1 MKKVTSFLLLI
12 ILCGV
17 MNVSNASTVT
27 DWNGIYKRYTDNKDV
42 INSLSIE
49 EITKWIDICNK
60 YQTYANTESTKQ
72 QTPQTPTMG
81 AGGMIVSPLP
91 S

>member
-27 DWNGIYKRYTDNKDV
+27 DWNGIYKRYTDN
-42 INSLSIE
+42 E
-49 EITKWIDICNK
+49 RC
-60 YQTYANTESTKQ
+60 Y
-72 QTPQTPTMG
+72 
-81 AGGMIVSPLP
+81 
-91 S
+91 